1 MASVTQLGYLGLN
14 ASQLGPWEE
23 FATDVLGLEVE
34 KSDNMLFLRMD
45 EHHHRFVIL
54 PDGADDL
61 AFVGWEVA
69 DERALNELTD
79 QLRSAGVEV
88 QQASEAEAAERR
100 VLRLIKF
107 NDPSGI
113 ASEAYFGPLINFE
126 RPFKSPRPL
135 SGFVTGEMGF
145 GHIVVRVDDP
155 ERSLHFYRDAL
166 GMRISDF
173 ISFASPRAGGMSLAL
188 TFMHCNPRHHS
199 IAFGAIPVR
208 KRLLHFMLQVNSMD
222 DVGSTYYLAQ
232 DRGIEISGTLGR
244 HTNDHMLSFYMRSP
258 SGFEVE
264 YGWGARTV
272 DDRVW
277 QVQMHQAPSIW
288 GHRAPHRE
296 ARR

>member
-1 MASVTQLGYLGLN
+1 
-14 ASQLGPWEE
+14 
-23 FATDVLGLEVE
+23 
-34 KSDNMLFLRMD
+34 
-45 EHHHRFVIL
+45 
-54 PDGADDL
+54 
-61 AFVGWEVA
+61 
-69 DERALNELTD
+69 
-79 QLRSAGVEV
+79 
-88 QQASEAEAAERR
+88 
-100 VLRLIKF
+100 
-107 NDPSGI
+107 SGI

-135 SGFVTGEMGF
+135 SGFITGQMGL

-155 ERSLHFYRDAL
+155 ERSLHFYRDVL
-166 GMRISDF
+166 GMRISDY
-173 ISFASPRAGGMSLAL
+173 ISFASPRAGGMNLAL

-232 DRGIEISGTLGR
+232 DRGIEISSTLGR
-244 HTNDHMLSFYMRSP
+244 HTNDHMVSFYMRSP

-277 QVQMHQAPSIW
+277 QVQMHQQAPSIW
-288 GHRAPHRE
+288 GHRAP
-296 ARR
+296 RRDGER